1 MEELED
7 KFVVPGDKIGTSEE
21 WLPGEGTYEDGG
33 FVYSSAF
40 GKVEYDEE
48 NLEAHVRPVNP
59 ISRLEVGSVIYGTI
73 KDRRSSIVT
82 VDINV
87 VEGRSRSVRMD
98 MEGTLHISKVSDD
111 YTDDLKNEYLK
122 NDIIRAKVTQVDPS
136 IQLTTVGKTY
146 GVVSGYCSRCR
157 GHMDVK
163 GSKLYCPR
171 CDIREDRKISKF
183 YGKIKM
189 KKK

>member
-1 MEELED
+1 MEELKD

-21 WLPGEGTYEDGG
+21 WLPGEGTYEDEG

-40 GKVEYDEE
+40 GEVEYDEE

-59 ISRLEVGSVIYGTI
+59 ISRLDVGSVIYGRI

-82 VDINV
+82 VDIKV
-87 VEGRSRSVRMD
+87 VEGKSRSVRED
-98 MEGTLHISKVSDD
+98 KEGTLHISKVSDD
-111 YTDDLKNEYLK
+111 YTDELKDEYLK
-122 NDIIRAKVTQVDPS
+122 NDIIRAKITQIEPS
-136 IQLTTVGKTY
+136 IQLTTVGKNY

-157 GHMDVK
+157 AHMELQ

-189 KKK
+189 KQK